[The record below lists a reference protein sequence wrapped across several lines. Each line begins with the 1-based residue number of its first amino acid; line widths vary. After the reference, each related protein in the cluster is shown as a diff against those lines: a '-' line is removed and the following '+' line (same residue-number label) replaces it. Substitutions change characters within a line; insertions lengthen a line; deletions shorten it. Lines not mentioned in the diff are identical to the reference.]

1 MLLDS
6 KPSVGQAPLEPVQC
20 SATSQTPA
28 EGRQTVLLGSKPSLG
43 QVTAVPSQCSATS
56 QSPPVGRHTVVAGAT
71 SSLGQGCP
79 AAPVQFSATS
89 QGPAAGRHV
98 TKAPLTLSAGQGWP
112 ATPVQVSSGS
122 QRSPEPVRQTVPL
135 AVTTSAGQVGV
146 VPSQCSA
153 GSHESPDPGRHTAP
167 ACPAG
172 WAHVPVPLHWSV
184 VQVSPSSVHAV
195 PPGSKQ
201 LFAPSLHV
209 LAHSGPPVQGSPACT
224 AHEPPLQVS
233 APSQK
238 RPSLQAEPLGSGA
251 VQLLAASLQDSL
263 QLPSPLGPG
272 HGSPVCAEQL
282 PPLQVSLPLQK
293 RPSVQAEPL
302 GSGAV
307 QLSAASLQDS
317 LQLPSPS
324 GPGHGSPVCAEQV
337 PPLQVSAP
345 SQKRPSLQAEPLGS
359 GAVQL
364 SAASLHD
371 SLQLP
376 SPSGPGQGSPACT
389 VQVPPLQVSA
399 PLQNRPSLQGAVLFG
414 CVQRLLVPLQ
424 TSLVQTLPSSV
435 QPVPAVLNVQSVAQH
450 EPAVPLFAPSSQASP
465 IDASMVPSPQYELSL
480 TSTKWPSLPMVRPP
494 GPGYVPA
501 VWPLSVQAIPR
512 RTATSSAPAIWLPPG
527 LLASKPLAGL
537 E

>member
-1 MLLDS
+1 LSLTPSQVSGTSQTPADGRQTAVLFASLGQLGPLPVQLSATSQTPAAARQTVELGAKRSVGQVVLEPVQFSATSQAPADGRQTVELGASASAGQAAADPLQCSAGSQSPADARQTVLLDS
-6 KPSVGQAPLEPVQC
+6 KTSVGQAPLEPVQC

-71 SSLGQGCP
+71 PSLGQGCP
-79 AAPVQFSATS
+79 AEPVQFSATS
-89 QGPAAGRHV
+89 HGPAAGRHV
-98 TKAPLTLSAGQGWP
+98 TNAPLTLSVGQGWP

-135 AVTTSAGQVGV
+135 AVITSAGQLGV
-146 VPSQCSA
+146 VPSQCSV
-153 GSHESPDPGRHTAP
+153 GSHESPEPGRQTAP

-172 WAHVPVPLHWSV
+172 WAHAPVPLHWSV

-195 PPGSKQ
+195 PARSKQ

-224 AHEPPLQVS
+224 VHDPPLQVS

-238 RPSLQAEPLGSGA
+238 RPSLQADPLGSGA

-263 QLPSPLGPG
+263 QLPSPSGPG

-359 GAVQL
+359 GGRCQGAQAVRRWRL
-364 SAASLHD
+364 CHVHREEIVMIRHDRSAAVGADRQAGRRSD
-371 SLQLP
+371 ED
-376 SPSGPGQGSPACT
+376 GQRDDACE
-389 VQVPPLQVSA
+389 
-399 PLQNRPSLQGAVLFG
+399 R
-414 CVQRLLVPLQ
+414 
-424 TSLVQTLPSSV
+424 
-435 QPVPAVLNVQSVAQH
+435 
-450 EPAVPLFAPSSQASP
+450 
-465 IDASMVPSPQYELSL
+465 
-480 TSTKWPSLPMVRPP
+480 
-494 GPGYVPA
+494 
-501 VWPLSVQAIPR
+501 
-512 RTATSSAPAIWLPPG
+512 
-527 LLASKPLAGL
+527 
-537 E
+537 